1 MFDLHRVGKLAL
13 RSPREQFW
21 AARRVALQKLQMARA
36 TLNHRLGMRGWD
48 TAYAGSDRTAYII
61 GLFGTGR
68 WYLNAL
74 ILQHIGKRAIYFQDG
89 IRCHPGPTSM
99 IYSGHATVKRA
110 SRGQEL
116 PCVTER
122 VLQSVR
128 SGFAEVI
135 FIYRHPLDSLLTN
148 WVWWRTYMRDRRMI
162 SGISQVYQHVDELCA
177 ALDENFLEFKL
188 FAEGDPAFFAAL
200 PGPPFLSFAQFVD
213 ETTLFLQTVSLSLR
227 LEDFSAD
234 PRREFS
240 KVARIVGAD
249 LDVSQ
254 MNLAP
259 PRSKPYGHRIVA
271 QQVGKFSAFIEGMDA
286 HTRWQLEQM
295 GYGASAAGNG
305 ATAQSLAARSGA
317 PVVS

>member
-21 AARRVALQKLQMARA
+21 AARRVALQKLQVARA
-36 TLNHRLGMRGWD
+36 TLNHRLGMRGWE
-48 TAYAGSDRTAYII
+48 TAYPGCDRTAYII

-128 SGFAEVI
+128 SGFADVI

-162 SGISQVYQHVDELCA
+162 SGISQIYQNVDELCA

-240 KVARIVGAD
+240 KVARIVDAD
-249 LDVSQ
+249 LDLSQ
-254 MNLAP
+254 VNPAP

-271 QQVGKFSAFIEGMDA
+271 QQVGKFRAFIEGVDA
-286 HTRWQLEQM
+286 PTRRQLEQM

-305 ATAQSLAARSGA
+305 TTAQPLAARSGA